1 MCTLLDT
8 CGSFFCKGKAGR
20 RLDRFLAYFQRYLL
34 AKPPL
39 PLDID
44 FDVQVSHKLG
54 SACMPNASPSIG
66 ELVLQPCSSL
76 VRHLYFCCGRR
87 MIWKDFTVSIDEE
100 VATRGHTLSDS
111 MVLTSTQS

>member
-1 MCTLLDT
+1 MGGCRVRLVCTLLDI

-44 FDVQVSHKLG
+44 FDVQVSL
-54 SACMPNASPSIG
+54 
-66 ELVLQPCSSL
+66 
-76 VRHLYFCCGRR
+76 
-87 MIWKDFTVSIDEE
+87 
-100 VATRGHTLSDS
+100 
-111 MVLTSTQS
+111 

>member
-1 MCTLLDT
+1 MQATCAAKQQRRIFGGVEHAVPRIFTVRRVRLVCTLLET

-44 FDVQVSHKLG
+44 FDVQV
-54 SACMPNASPSIG
+54 CI
-66 ELVLQPCSSL
+66 VLAETC
-76 VRHLYFCCGRR
+76 
-87 MIWKDFTVSIDEE
+87 K
-100 VATRGHTLSDS
+100 
-111 MVLTSTQS
+111 

>member
-1 MCTLLDT
+1 MQCRLRLVCTLLDT

-44 FDVQVSHKLG
+44 FDVQVSPHAI
-54 SACMPNASPSIG
+54 ACP
-66 ELVLQPCSSL
+66 ESL
-76 VRHLYFCCGRR
+76 
-87 MIWKDFTVSIDEE
+87 
-100 VATRGHTLSDS
+100 
-111 MVLTSTQS
+111 

>member
-1 MCTLLDT
+1 MRRVRLVCTLLET

-44 FDVQVSHKLG
+44 FDVQVCIVLAWTRSNLFFILDKCLSTVCSG
-54 SACMPNASPSIG
+54 LAQSLMMRCETQLLVKSKPWPARSI
-66 ELVLQPCSSL
+66 
-76 VRHLYFCCGRR
+76 
-87 MIWKDFTVSIDEE
+87 
-100 VATRGHTLSDS
+100 
-111 MVLTSTQS
+111 LTIAL

>member
-1 MCTLLDT
+1 MHTWRFIACYIQDFTVCRVRLVCTLLET

-44 FDVQVSHKLG
+44 FDVQVCNLLAG
-54 SACMPNASPSIG
+54 T
-66 ELVLQPCSSL
+66 
-76 VRHLYFCCGRR
+76 RR
-87 MIWKDFTVSIDEE
+87 NLSFLDNCLSTVC
-100 VATRGHTLSDS
+100 
-111 MVLTSTQS
+111 